1 MAAPIRLPNKPPTAA
16 PITVPA
22 NRLPTLPPMALPIRP
37 PVTAPTAV
45 PPASFGPESAVQAA
59 TLRPRSANA
68 MTWRADMTPN
78 AFRDSPTAPHL
89 ALQTKGGHWG
99 KTLFASATAPRHGS
113 AASRYVAAAR
123 PGGCGTVW
131 LSSAAIPTDTL

>member
-1 MAAPIRLPNKPPTAA
+1 
-16 PITVPA
+16 
-22 NRLPTLPPMALPIRP
+22 MALPIRP

-68 MTWRADMTPN
+68 MTWRADMTPK

-113 AASRYVAAAR
+113 AASRYVAPAR
-123 PGGCGTVW
+123 PGGIGAVW
-131 LSSAAIPTDTL
+131 LSSKAILTKTPKIKHQEQKHDVEKPRRIVSALRMDA